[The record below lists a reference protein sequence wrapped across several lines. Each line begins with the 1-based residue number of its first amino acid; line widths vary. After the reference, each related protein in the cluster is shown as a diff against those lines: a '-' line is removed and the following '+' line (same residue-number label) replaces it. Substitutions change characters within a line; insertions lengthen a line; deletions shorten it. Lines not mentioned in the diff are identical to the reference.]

1 MTTATEQETH
11 LSLSNLATA
20 MYQLGQAEGTRRVVQ
35 FSLTDR
41 QVMALNT
48 LGFKPEATKKV
59 DSMSKSD

>member
-1 MTTATEQETH
+1 MTTATEQETQ

-48 LGFKPEATKKV
+48 LGFKPEA
-59 DSMSKSD
+59 